1 MYPYSFLS
9 DLGIERFGVVL
20 GISALAG
27 LSRTDL
33 LDRPELRIAL
43 PDNLIRLIDL
53 ANEGSQEHL
62 QFLHQVVSEFNQG
75 ELNISPKELATNIFA
90 SYRFL
95 SEVGNLLTISAEDID
110 EEVMFE
116 LEDSFGDERYFI
128 SLSPRGNF
136 VKEYYLRAVS
146 WARKT
151 GGLIIEKTSYFF
163 KEVGHF
169 IAALQI
175 PDRFDT
181 LVDAKKK
188 HIDRI
193 FAFRGGKGAK
203 WFIGTVSSTAG
214 FIHPLL
220 GIPGLVIAYMD
231 P

>member
-1 MYPYSFLS
+1 MYPYSYLN
-9 DLGIERFGVVL
+9 DLGIERFGAVL

-27 LSRTDL
+27 ISRNDL
-33 LDRPELRIAL
+33 LERPELRVAL

-62 QFLHQVVSEFNQG
+62 QFLHNVISEFIEG
-75 ELNISPKELATNIFA
+75 DLDISPRELATNLHGT
-90 SYRFL
+90 YRFL
-95 SEVGNLLTISAEDID
+95 SDAGNLLTISDEDID
-110 EEVMFE
+110 EEVESE
-116 LEDSFGDERYFI
+116 LEGSFTDERYFI

-136 VKEYYLRAVS
+136 VKDYYLRALS

-151 GGLIIEKTSYFF
+151 GGLLIEKTSYFF
-163 KEVGHF
+163 KRVGHF
-169 IAALQI
+169 IATLQI
-175 PDRFDT
+175 PDRFDG

-188 HIDRI
+188 HVDRI
-193 FAFRGGKGAK
+193 FSFRGGKGAK